1 MPRRLIKKGWN
12 FAQVPV
18 WVLCDTR
25 LDDGAKILFAYL
37 DWRQGES
44 DGSWPSVARMA
55 ADLGVSEDTIQR
67 RLRSLEK
74 HGYLQTEQRAGRS
87 SFYVLNA
94 GDEAAQAFTPRK
106 NETIPETDPPQFCT
120 PTPRNFAPHNER

>member
-1 MPRRLIKKGWN
+1 M
-12 FAQVPV
+12 
-18 WVLCDTR
+18 LCDTR

-37 DWRQGES
+37 DWRQGEGN
-44 DGSWPSVARMA
+44 GSWPSVGRMA

-94 GDEAAQAFTPRK
+94 GDEEAQAFTPRK
-106 NETIPETDPPQFCT
+106 SADTSEVHPPQKCT
-120 PTPRNFAPHNER
+120 PTPRKNAPQNDKQ